1 MNQCTSG
8 FADEEPCACI
18 SWNSLAKGVCLLV
31 WLTKLIWLVSS
42 TRSTNT
48 LALLGSHPLP
58 LAHPESRNP
67 ADGSVLFFV
76 CVGTTSDHRDLT
88 ICLSLVKDTSGTSRS
103 GWRNWERTV
112 AGSGACPILPP
123 LRAKCFMSALCP
135 GEERSSREM
144 KVGESSMSVR
154 RGMFR
159 GREGS
164 PFLPSRPEVEAT
176 VKDMTQ
182 HTHTPHCTSHT
193 CI

>member
-1 MNQCTSG
+1 MNS
-8 FADEEPCACI
+8 A
-18 SWNSLAKGVCLLV
+18 
-31 WLTKLIWLVSS
+31 
-42 TRSTNT
+42 RSTN
-48 LALLGSHPLP
+48 LLLLLSSHPVP

-76 CVGTTSDHRDLT
+76 CFETTSDHRDLT
-88 ICLSLVKDTSGTSRS
+88 SSLSLVKDTSATSRS

-176 VKDMTQ
+176 VKEMMQLTHTQ
-182 HTHTPHCTSHT
+182 HTQTHTHLITVE
-193 CI
+193 